1 MPILFPLSQQD
12 NQKPQGKDSGGS
24 TGFKIPIW
32 YILAGVALLLLIRW
46 AAGGADRQ
54 EIGYSE
60 FRRYLKKGQVQTLVI
75 YNDEL
80 QGTLSPE
87 AETDGP
93 ARFTTTRVKPDDELL
108 ALLDEH
114 DVDYKRDS
122 QWLQQVLF
130 FWLLPIALIFI
141 LWRFL
146 FSRMSAGG
154 GMGSMMQFGQSKAKM
169 VMQEDVETSF
179 DDVAGIDE
187 SKQELEEL
195 VEFLQD
201 PERFTRLGGKIPK
214 GALLVGDPGT
224 GKTLL
229 AKALAGEAEVPFF
242 SLSGSDFVEMFA
254 GVGAARVRDL
264 FQQANKNAPCIIF
277 IDELDALAK
286 ARGTGMMGGHDER
299 EQTLNAL
306 LVQMDGMETT
316 KGIIILAATNRP
328 EMLDPALM
336 RPGRFDRQIAVPR
349 PDLKGR
355 EEILKVHSR
364 EVRLADSV
372 DLRKIA
378 SMTPGFVGADLANL
392 VNEAALRA
400 ARQDKQAVEFEDF
413 EQAVERVVAGLEKRN
428 RVMNEEEKKTTA
440 YHECGHAMVACLVP
454 GADRVRKVS
463 MVPRGVGALGY
474 TMQLP
479 QEDRYLLKK
488 RELMDRLT
496 VMLGGR
502 AAEEECFDDIST
514 GAQNDL
520 QKATKLAREMVT
532 KYGMSEEVGPLSY
545 PSDGDSPFWGNGMQ
559 NRPWSEKT
567 NQSVDAAIRN
577 LVEDAHKRSRRL
589 IHEHREV
596 LEDMATALR
605 ENEVLEEEQ
614 LEELLGKHGIEL
626 PRPDH
631 LEREDDEEEE
641 PDEEESEDTTAA
653 PSAETGDAAGT
664 DDTPGKRET

>member
-1 MPILFPLSQQD
+1 MPILFPLSQQ
-12 NQKPQGKDSGGS
+12 NQQKPQGEDSGGS
-24 TGFKIPIW
+24 SGFKIPIW
-32 YILAGVALLLLIRW
+32 YIVAGIALLLLIRW
-46 AAGGADRQ
+46 AATGANRQ
-54 EIGYSE
+54 EIRYGQ
-60 FRRYLKKGQVQTLVI
+60 FRRYLKNGQVESVVI
-75 YNDEL
+75 YNDQL
-80 QGTLSPE
+80 QGTLSPD
-87 AETDGP
+87 AQTDGP
-93 ARFTTTRVKPDDELL
+93 SKFTTTRVKPDDELL
-108 ALLDEH
+108 ALLDKH
-114 DVDYKRDS
+114 DVDYEKDS
-122 QWLQQVLF
+122 QWLQHLLF
-130 FWLLPIALIFI
+130 FWILPIALIFI

-146 FSRMSAGG
+146 FSRMGGAGG
-154 GMGSMMQFGQSKAKM
+154 MSSMMQFGQSKAKM
-169 VMQEDVETSF
+169 VMQEEVETSF

-264 FQQANKNAPCIIF
+264 FQQANDNAPCIIF

-349 PDLKGR
+349 PDLQGR
-355 EEILKVHSR
+355 EEILEVHSR

-400 ARQDKQAVEFEDF
+400 ARQDKEAVEFEDF

-488 RELMDRLT
+488 WELMDRLT

-502 AAEEECFDDIST
+502 AAEEECFEDIST

-520 QKATKLAREMVT
+520 QKATQLAREMVT
-532 KYGMSEEVGPLSY
+532 KYGMSEEVGPMSY
-545 PSDGDSPFWGNGMQ
+545 PSDGNSPVWSNGMQ
-559 NRPWSEKT
+559 NRPWSERT
-567 NQSVDAAIRN
+567 NRTVDTAIRK
-577 LVEDAHKRSRRL
+577 LVEQAHDRSRTL

-605 ENEVLEEEQ
+605 EKEVLEEEQ
-614 LEELLGKHGIEL
+614 LRELLGKHGIEI
-626 PRPDH
+626 PPPAHQEQDR
-631 LEREDDEEEE
+631 DEEEA
-641 PDEEESEDTTAA
+641 EEEETKKPTVT
-653 PSAETGDAAGT
+653 PSADADQTAES
-664 DDTPGKRET
+664 DDTPGEPEA